1 MNNNKSSHIH
11 HRYNNIKYLDLNEII
26 SINNVKSKA
35 NTTDTLIKYIMR
47 ELMYSSSREMS

>member
-1 MNNNKSSHIH
+1 MNNSKFSHIY
-11 HRYNNIKYLDLNEII
+11 HRYNNIKYLDFNEII

-35 NTTDTLIKYIMR
+35 NMTDKLIKYIMT